1 MVCILED
8 ERNIEKGLE
17 DIQVY
22 VQLRG
27 TEFNNVRD
35 KGNA

>member
-8 ERNIEKGLE
+8 ERKIEKGLE
-17 DIQVY
+17 DIY
-22 VQLRG
+22 VKLRG

-35 KGNA
+35 NGNA

>member
-17 DIQVY
+17 DIY

-27 TEFNNVRD
+27 TECNNVRD
-35 KGNA
+35 NGNA